1 MAESNK
7 QLFWLNGAANSNSAL
22 NNGLGAAGGG
32 PLASPMTIGP
42 GENINTKMS
51 ISKIQTINVVKNF
64 NWTNSA
70 RTNREMDLDNVK
82 NALGTAN
89 VGSLVATAGIPAII
103 LNEYRVTYSSAIANM
118 RYQIGALKDSDQIIR
133 SGAKLLTNFDEGM
146 MSGGALG
153 AVGSTLAKAKSLVV
167 EGAAGTVKKGG
178 ELVEK
183 IVNSGLSK
191 DLKRFDP
198 STTAAGKA
206 MLSKNAHLGP
216 YAGLYLGAPSGFRYV
231 LPYLTSSQYRRATN
245 TWGAEPNQALY
256 DFTGSLAG
264 IIQGAGDAMKG
275 GIQGA
280 GSVFGTLV
288 GTINEGA
295 GELIEGGANVIGGA
309 AGGVASLAAGA
320 MTKPLDMLG
329 KATTLA
335 QQGAAATTPG
345 TSLEET
351 KGYTGYSDGN
361 GNNITCK
368 FFLANTH
375 SFEEVVKNWHLLF
388 LLQYQN
394 LPNKNNKITLEPS
407 VMYECQIPGHYYS
420 PYCYIESI
428 VVTGVGNTR
437 VMKIPLRVGALGGG
451 GGAYSTAPESSQ
463 PNKSGAYTKSIGTGV
478 SLAAGVAT
486 AAGAGAAVAAAAVG
500 GTHESEAHSI
510 QRAVAAAD
518 PASINLGLPKEINV
532 LIPEAFIVEISFKS
546 MVPDTKNLLFHTLK
560 ANDTLYTASVEGS
573 AVQQDER
580 TGHKKIEM
588 NNLP

>member
-118 RYQIGALKDSDQIIR
+118 RYQIKAMTDSSEIITAG
-133 SGAKLLTNFDEGM
+133 SELLTNF
-146 MSGGALG
+146 GADDG
-153 AVGSTLAKAKSLVV
+153 AGIGVGDIAAAVASKAKDMVTS
-167 EGAAGTVKKGG
+167 AAVNTVNLATASIKK
-178 ELVEK
+178 VTDK
-183 IVNSGLSK
+183 ALS
-191 DLKRFDP
+191 DNLKRLDP
-198 STTAAGKA
+198 SSTAAGKA
-206 MLSKNAHLGP
+206 MLSKNAHLEP

-245 TWGAEPNQALY
+245 TWGSEPNQALY

-264 IIQGAGDAMKG
+264 IIQGAGNA
-275 GIQGA
+275 
-280 GSVFGTLV
+280 V
-288 GTINEGA
+288 
-295 GELIEGGANVIGGA
+295 
-309 AGGVASLAAGA
+309 AGGVKAGGAILKSILPGGAGDVAEGVGNMAGGALGQTAEFAAAA

-335 QQGAAATTPG
+335 QQGATATTPG

-351 KGYTGYSDGN
+351 KGYTGYSAGN
-361 GNNITCK
+361 GNAITCK

-463 PNKSGAYTKSIGTGV
+463 PNKSGAYSKSIGTGV

-486 AAGAGAAVAAAAVG
+486 AAGAGAAVTAAAVG
-500 GTHESEAHSI
+500 GTHENVATLLK
-510 QRAVAAAD
+510 AAAAAD

-580 TGHKKIEM
+580 TGHKTIRM
-588 NNLP
+588 DNLP